1 MSENSGNFE
10 FAEAYR
16 KLQPGADRSIVG
28 FREATHRKVRKDL
41 HKYADRIVDLARL
54 TFDIPV
60 SGGRKPI
67 WLEEI
72 AKEKDIHFSLEHD
85 RNEARIVATILLAD
99 MIASAFPGTSALV
112 LTCSFAGRRQTV
124 DQEAIVMAARSALA
138 GMGRTRGLS
147 FSTQIAAAR
156 WQDIGKTVLAAKAGD
171 AATTHAALE
180 AIAAEA
186 KAAEVR
192 MVEKFN
198 GALTALTNEN
208 RRLAEEVDLLWWR
221 MGRWSFLLD
230 RPLSEIDERALP
242 FVIGTDVAAMI
253 NVLPGP
259 HGALGII
266 RDALGGEADT
276 RQTIRDMFEAVPT
289 ADRASM
295 LEDTK
300 AEPDPIASLNAGL
313 RLYDD
318 DAIAASIPAL
328 FSKHSGLSI
337 DTEMTR
343 FEIAVQAFYERM
355 LIKSGWI

>member
-1 MSENSGNFE
+1 MSGNDKFE

-16 KLQPGADRSIVG
+16 KLQPGMDRSIIG
-28 FREATHRKVRKDL
+28 FREAAHRKVRKDL
-41 HKYADRIVDLARL
+41 PSNPDRIVDLARL
-54 TFDIPV
+54 AFDIPL
-60 SGGRKPI
+60 SGGRTSV

-72 AKEKDIHFSLEHD
+72 VKEKDAHFSLEHD

-99 MIASAFPGTSALV
+99 MIASGFPGTPALV
-112 LTCSFAGRRQTV
+112 LAGSFAGRRQTV

-138 GMGRTRGLS
+138 GMSRTRRLG
-147 FSTQIAAAR
+147 FRTQIAAAR

-171 AATTHAALE
+171 AATIHTALE

-186 KAAEVR
+186 KASEVR

-198 GALTALTNEN
+198 SALSALTNEN
-208 RRLAEEVDLLWWR
+208 RRLAEEVDLLWWC
-221 MGRWSFLLD
+221 MGRWSYLLD
-230 RPLSEIDERALP
+230 RPLSEIDGRALP

-266 RDALGGEADT
+266 RDALGAEADT
-276 RQTIRDMFEAVPT
+276 RQTIKDTFEAVQA
-289 ADRASM
+289 ADRAALLRDLKSQ
-295 LEDTK
+295 
-300 AEPDPIASLNAGL
+300 PDPIALLNAGL

-328 FSKHSGLSI
+328 FAKHGGLSI
-337 DTEMTR
+337 ETELTR